1 MPCVTV
7 SNRNNERGIDMAN
20 DIMKYW
26 TKVFKKP
33 YPDGWKDKPNKTTPI
48 RGKVMDA
55 YDSAMDEVDDRV
67 LSLGKSVVD
76 HDFMI
81 EQLAGSISETN
92 KALNSAESSLR
103 NLIMDVGDN
112 LDDTNTAVAK
122 CENDIAV
129 LNNAAIESQKAIAEL
144 DDKKITKVYANSDGA
159 TVLTDSDNGK
169 IQDMIL
175 YGKSEQKQYSGK
187 NLLNMKNAKGGTD
200 VGVTV
205 AINDDG
211 SYSYVGTPTD
221 NNVNVWLLG
230 NYVYDTPILTLA
242 PGKYYVK
249 GVNLYY
255 NSTSIFTGGRNG
267 GFITLTEDTPIAG
280 IGAVSGEVGT
290 SYNETWYPIIAKS
303 DVEVPWEPYVGGIP
317 SPNPDYPQEI
327 KSVVNP
333 TVKVCGKNLFDIN
346 NPTKAGY
353 VISSDGT
360 FVENALFNCYR
371 IKMHDNGMTI
381 SWVKGSKFDAF
392 RYGTEKDGIITRFTT
407 QGLSQTIK
415 SDGVDAVWIS
425 IIPED
430 DVQSEIMVSAGTD
443 VVPYIPYTEQTV
455 TLPFTLNAIPVSE
468 GGNITIDGQQYI
480 ADYVDVER
488 KKLVRCIGF
497 FNGNVFSYDEPTK
510 KRWRYDY
517 DNAKIKT
524 DTSKIYSLCN
534 KYPYATN
541 DGNNTYRTGSSKYSK
556 SFLIYADADADLSD
570 VVIYTALEVPTE
582 TDLTDEQVNAL
593 KALSTYYP
601 TTNVAV
607 TSDELDGYVTFDYPL
622 CFESAAEYAVGSLQF
637 AFESG
642 LPKSTFRIYGS
653 DSKESMYD
661 IRIVVFDSN
670 GVAKQLTQFSLY
682 AYGGKSVG
690 NGTVN
695 TSYGVIRQNGSG
707 YVQLETK
714 ADYNWKVWISGKGWR
729 VEKV

>member
-1 MPCVTV
+1 
-7 SNRNNERGIDMAN
+7 MAN
-20 DIMKYW
+20 DTMKYW
-26 TKVFKKP
+26 KKVFSKP

-55 YDSAMDEVDDRV
+55 YDSAMDEIDSRV
-67 LSLGKSVVD
+67 LSLGKSVID
-76 HDFMI
+76 HDFRI
-81 EQLAGSISETN
+81 EQNEGRFSIVFKEIE
-92 KALNSAESSLR
+92 K
-103 NLIMDVGDN
+103 
-112 LDDTNTAVAK
+112 
-122 CENDIAV
+122 ENG
-129 LNNAAIESQKAIAEL
+129 LIAEL
-144 DDKKITKVYANSDGA
+144 ADTKITKIYAGNNGA
-159 TVLTDSDNGK
+159 TVLTDSGNGK

-175 YGKSEQKQYSGK
+175 YGKSEQKKYSGY
-187 NLLNMKNAKGGTD
+187 NLLDFSNAKGGSN

-205 AINDDG
+205 TINADG

-221 NNVNVWLLG
+221 KNVNVWLFG

-280 IGAVSGEVGT
+280 IRVVSGDVGT

-317 SPNPDYPQEI
+317 SPNPEYPQEI

-333 TVKVCGKNLFDIN
+333 TVKVCGKNLLNCTLATTTLNGVTLTNNGDGTYTLNGTASGDATFILGRISTDSSPVKLVGCPTNGGYNTYRLNLSGYGSDIGSGDTFVLPIN
-346 NPTKAGY
+346 TTDMLLQ
-353 VISSDGT
+353 VISGT
-360 FVENALFNCYR
+360 VCNNLVF
-371 IKMHDNGMTI
+371 KPM
-381 SWVKGSKFDAF
+381 
-392 RYGTEKDGIITRFTT
+392 IT
-407 QGLSQTIK
+407 
-415 SDGVDAVWIS
+415 
-425 IIPED
+425 
-430 DVQSEIMVSAGTD
+430 TD
-443 VVPYIPYTEQTV
+443 LTATYNDYEPYTEQTV
-455 TLPFTLNAIPVSE
+455 TLPYTLNAIPVSE
-468 GGNITIDGQQYI
+468 GGNVTIDGQKYI
-480 ADYVDVER
+480 ADYVDVEN
-488 KKLVRCIGF
+488 KKLHRLI
-497 FNGNVFSYDEPTK
+497 D
-510 KRWRYDY
+510 
-517 DNAKIKT
+517 
-524 DTSKIYSLCN
+524 
-534 KYPYATN
+534 
-541 DGNNTYRTGSSKYSK
+541 SSKLDNSV
-556 SFLIYADADADLSD
+556 SIIDN
-570 VVIYTALEVPTE
+570 TALLLESE
-582 TDLTDEQVNAL
+582 TAIDLTDEQVNAL

-607 TSDELDGYVTFDYPL
+607 TSDELGGYVTFDYPL

>member
-1 MPCVTV
+1 
-7 SNRNNERGIDMAN
+7 MAN

-26 TKVFKKP
+26 TKVFSKP

-55 YDSAMDEVDDRV
+55 YDSAMVEVDSRV
-67 LSLGKSVVD
+67 LSLGKSVID
-76 HDFMI
+76 HDFRI
-81 EQLAGSISETN
+81 EQNEGRFSVVYKEIEKENGLIAKLA
-92 KALNSAESSLR
+92 
-103 NLIMDVGDN
+103 
-112 LDDTNTAVAK
+112 DT
-122 CENDIAV
+122 
-129 LNNAAIESQKAIAEL
+129 
-144 DDKKITKVYANSDGA
+144 KITKIYAGNNGA

-175 YGKSEQKQYSGK
+175 YGKSEQKQYSGH
-187 NLLNMKNAKGGTD
+187 NLLDFSNAKGGSN

-221 NNVNVWLLG
+221 KNVNVWLFG

-280 IGAVSGEVGT
+280 IRVVSGDVGT

-333 TVKVCGKNLFDIN
+333 VVTL
-346 NPTKAGY
+346 
-353 VISSDGT
+353 SDG
-360 FVENALFNCYR
+360 EN
-371 IKMHDNGMTI
+371 
-381 SWVKGSKFDAF
+381 
-392 RYGTEKDGIITRFTT
+392 
-407 QGLSQTIK
+407 SQT
-415 SDGVDAVWIS
+415 
-425 IIPED
+425 
-430 DVQSEIMVSAGTD
+430 T
-443 VVPYIPYTEQTV
+443 
-455 TLPFTLNAIPVSE
+455 TLPFTLNAIPVSDA
-468 GGNITIDGQQYI
+468 GNITIDGQKYI
-480 ADYVDVER
+480 ADYVDVEN
-488 KKLVRCIGF
+488 KKLHRLI
-497 FNGNVFSYDEPTK
+497 D
-510 KRWRYDY
+510 
-517 DNAKIKT
+517 
-524 DTSKIYSLCN
+524 
-534 KYPYATN
+534 
-541 DGNNTYRTGSSKYSK
+541 SSKLDNSV
-556 SFLIYADADADLSD
+556 SIIDN
-570 VVIYTALEVPTE
+570 TALLLESE
-582 TDLTDEQVNAL
+582 TAIDLTDEQVNAL

-607 TSDELDGYVTFDYPL
+607 TSDELGGYVTFNYPL
-622 CFESAAEYAVGSLQF
+622 CFDKAAEYASGSLQY

-642 LPKSTFRIYGS
+642 LEKANFRIYGS

-661 IRIVVFDSN
+661 IRIAVFDST

-707 YVQLETK
+707 YVQLET
-714 ADYNWKVWISGKGWR
+714 AANYNWKVWISGKGWR
-729 VEKV
+729 VEKVE

>member
-1 MPCVTV
+1 
-7 SNRNNERGIDMAN
+7 MAN

-333 TVKVCGKNLFDIN
+333 
-346 NPTKAGY
+346 
-353 VISSDGT
+353 VITLSDG
-360 FVENALFNCYR
+360 EN
-371 IKMHDNGMTI
+371 
-381 SWVKGSKFDAF
+381 S
-392 RYGTEKDGIITRFTT
+392 
-407 QGLSQTIK
+407 
-415 SDGVDAVWIS
+415 
-425 IIPED
+425 
-430 DVQSEIMVSAGTD
+430 
-443 VVPYIPYTEQTV
+443 QTV
-455 TLPFTLNAIPVSE
+455 TLPFTLNAIPVSD
-468 GGNITIDGQQYI
+468 GGNVTIDGQQYI

-488 KKLVRCIGF
+488 KKIVR
-497 FNGNVFSYDEPTK
+497 NVGRTTLHNT
-510 KRWRYDY
+510 DY
-517 DNAKIKT
+517 EGSNSVGTNAYYIRMKIKAKN
-524 DTSKIYSLCN
+524 DNSSICVISDKFIGVPFDKRVSN
-534 KYPYATN
+534 TN
-541 DGNNTYRTGSSKYSK
+541 IDELMSQDGKVVLRTKNNTSLDWSTEEKCRQW
-556 SFLIYADADADLSD
+556 
-570 VVIYTALEVPTE
+570 LEDNTPTIVYILETPTE
-582 TDLTDEQVNAL
+582 EPLTDEQVNAL

-607 TSDELDGYVTFDYPL
+607 TSDELDGYVTFNYPL
-622 CFESAAEYAVGSLQF
+622 DFDSAAEYASGSLQY

-642 LPKSTFRIYGS
+642 LEKGTFRIYGS

-661 IRIVVFDSN
+661 IRIAVFDST

>member
-7 SNRNNERGIDMAN
+7 SNRYDERGIEMSIDM
-20 DIMKYW
+20 MKYW
-26 TKVFKKP
+26 KKVFNKP
-33 YPDGWKDKPNKTTPI
+33 YPNGWKDKPNKTTPI

-55 YDSAMDEVDDRV
+55 YDSAMDEIDSRV
-67 LSLGKSVVD
+67 LSLGSSVID

-81 EQLAGSISETN
+81 EQNEGRFSDVYKEIEKENGLIAKLA
-92 KALNSAESSLR
+92 
-103 NLIMDVGDN
+103 
-112 LDDTNTAVAK
+112 DT
-122 CENDIAV
+122 
-129 LNNAAIESQKAIAEL
+129 
-144 DDKKITKVYANSDGA
+144 KITKIYAGSNGA

-175 YGKSEQKQYSGK
+175 YGKSEQKKYSGY
-187 NLLNMKNAKGGTD
+187 NLLDFSNAKGGSN

-205 AINDDG
+205 TINADG
-211 SYSYVGTPTD
+211 SYSYVGTPTET
-221 NNVNVWLLG
+221 NVNVWLLG
-230 NYVYDTPILTLA
+230 NYVSNTPMLTLA

-280 IGAVSGEVGT
+280 IRAVSGEVGT

-333 TVKVCGKNLFDIN
+333 TVKVCGKNLLNCTLATTTLNGVTLTNNGDGTYTLNGTASGDATFILGKISTDSSPVRLVGCPPNGGYNTYRINLSGYGSDIGSGN
-346 NPTKAGY
+346 TFVLPINTTDMLLQ
-353 VISSDGT
+353 VISGT
-360 FVENALFNCYR
+360 VCNNLVF
-371 IKMHDNGMTI
+371 KPM
-381 SWVKGSKFDAF
+381 
-392 RYGTEKDGIITRFTT
+392 IT
-407 QGLSQTIK
+407 
-415 SDGVDAVWIS
+415 
-425 IIPED
+425 
-430 DVQSEIMVSAGTD
+430 TD
-443 VVPYIPYTEQTV
+443 LTATYNDYEPYTEQTV

-468 GGNITIDGQQYI
+468 GGNVTIDGQQYI
-480 ADYVDVER
+480 ADYVDVENG
-488 KKLVRCIGF
+488 KLHRLVDSSKLDNSVSII
-497 FNGNVFSYDEPTK
+497 
-510 KRWRYDY
+510 
-517 DNAKIKT
+517 DNAALLFENE
-524 DTSKIYSLCN
+524 TSI
-534 KYPYATN
+534 
-541 DGNNTYRTGSSKYSK
+541 
-556 SFLIYADADADLSD
+556 
-570 VVIYTALEVPTE
+570 
-582 TDLTDEQVNAL
+582 DLTDEQVNAL
-593 KALSTYYP
+593 KALSSYYP

-607 TSDELDGYVTFDYPL
+607 TSEQLDGYTTFNYPL
-622 CFESAAEYAVGSLQF
+622 DFDSAAEYASGSLQY

-642 LPKSTFRIYGS
+642 LEKGTFRIYGS

-661 IRIVVFDSN
+661 IRIAVFDST